1 MNQYTVTL
9 STKHLEFINK
19 ALAFYMNI
27 WLGDL
32 GVIPR
37 SLEGLAVKE
46 RTNLT
51 LNLMDVAKML
61 RSEIRANGYDYRLA
75 SEIST
80 IITLLLAGDRNVW
93 LDSVDGTKIVGNDRR
108 NVMR

>member
-1 MNQYTVTL
+1 
-9 STKHLEFINK
+9 
-19 ALAFYMNI
+19 MNI
-27 WLGDL
+27 SLGDL

-37 SLEGLAVKE
+37 SLEGLVVKE

-51 LNLMDVAKML
+51 LDLMDIAKLL

-80 IITLLLAGDRNVW
+80 IVTLLLAGNHNVW
-93 LDSVDGTKIVGNDRR
+93 LDSVEGNKIVGNDRR